1 MKILITGACG
11 YQGTK
16 IVPILLKK
24 KYKVIAIDTMW
35 FGNRLKKNKNLKI
48 VKKNIIDLD
57 SKDLKGV
64 DIVLHLASIAN
75 DPMGDLKQHLTWEYS
90 CLGTMKLADLCLK
103 NNVRKIIY
111 ASSSSVYGVKKEKN
125 VVEDLSL
132 EPISTYNK
140 AKMIAERV
148 LLSYSKKINISII
161 RPATVCGV
169 GPRMRFDLSVNML
182 TYQAIKNKKITV
194 FGGNQIRPNIHIDD
208 LLRLYIEFFNNN
220 KNYNGIFNAGFEN
233 LSIMEIAK
241 LVQSEIPCKIVK
253 IKNVNDIRSY
263 RVNSDKLLKLGFVP
277 EKTVKDAIQEVN
289 IKFKR
294 NINNLDK
301 RFFSIEWLKNNF
313 HE

>member
-1 MKILITGACG
+1 
-11 YQGTK
+11 
-16 IVPILLKK
+16 
-24 KYKVIAIDTMW
+24 
-35 FGNRLKKNKNLKI
+35 
-48 VKKNIIDLD
+48 
-57 SKDLKGV
+57 
-64 DIVLHLASIAN
+64 
-75 DPMGDLKQHLTWEYS
+75 
-90 CLGTMKLADLCLK
+90 
-103 NNVRKIIY
+103 
-111 ASSSSVYGVKKEKN
+111 
-125 VVEDLSL
+125 
-132 EPISTYNK
+132 
-140 AKMIAERV
+140 
-148 LLSYSKKINISII
+148 
-161 RPATVCGV
+161 
-169 GPRMRFDLSVNML
+169 MRFDLSVNML